1 PKPGDPVFERTRTQ
15 IIASIVQAAEAA
27 EARAREKGYHVFTLA
42 TDIEGGTREAA
53 IVHTALAENIRDNG
67 LPIAPPACLISG
79 GETTV
84 TIRGDGKGGRN
95 QEFALAAAIALDGRK
110 GTAVLSCGT
119 DGTDGPT
126 DAAGAFADGDTV
138 KRAATLGMNARKY
151 LDNND
156 SYHFFKP
163 LGDLVVTGP
172 THTNVM
178 DLHVVLVC

>member
-1 PKPGDPVFERTRTQ
+1 V
-15 IIASIVQAAEAA
+15 
-27 EARAREKGYHVFTLA
+27 
-42 TDIEGGTREAA
+42 
-53 IVHTALAENIRDNG
+53 
-67 LPIAPPACLISG
+67 PPACLISG

-84 TIRGDGKGGRN
+84 TIRGNGKGGRN

-126 DAAGAFADGDTV
+126 DAAGAFADGGTV

-163 LGDLVVTGP
+163 LGDLVFTGP

-178 DLHVVLVC
+178 DLRVSLVF